1 MKGKNTTTLTKI
13 LTIDPSHP
21 EIDKILEAAKI
32 ISDGGTVAFPTET
45 VYGLGANALDEKAIE
60 KIFTAKGRPQDN
72 PLIIHISDVTQLQEL
87 VEDIPQH
94 AYILMEKFWPG
105 PLTLIFKRTN
115 KVPDRITGGLST
127 VAIRMPAHNIA
138 LELIRHSQL
147 PIAAPSANTSGK
159 PSPTNSSHVMNDLSG
174 KVDMI
179 IDGGNTGVGL
189 ESTVLDISGDVP
201 TILRPGGITIED
213 LLDVLPKVEYDKA
226 IEMSNENI
234 IPKSPGQKYKH
245 YSPDAN
251 MIIVKGN
258 VEEIVK
264 KIMKLCKEYE
274 AQGMN
279 VGIMATK
286 QTFDKY
292 ENDNI
297 LVVGDRSFPETI
309 ASNLFNVLRRFDEKK
324 VDIIIAE
331 AVEEKGIGIA
341 IMNRMK
347 KAAGG
352 KMI

>member
-1 MKGKNTTTLTKI
+1 MKEKNTSI
-13 LTIDPSHP
+13 LTVDPLHP
-21 EIDKILEAAKI
+21 DMNKIIEAANI
-32 ISDGGTVAFPTET
+32 IKDGGTVAFPTET

-72 PLIIHISDVTQLQEL
+72 PLIIHISDISQLQEL
-87 VEDIPQH
+87 VEDIPEH

-115 KVPDRITGGLST
+115 IVPDRITGGLST

-159 PSPTNSSHVMNDLSG
+159 PSPTNSSHVIHDLSG
-174 KVDMI
+174 KIDMI
-179 IDGGNTGVGL
+179 IDGGSTGVGL

-213 LLDVLPKVEYDKA
+213 LLGVLPKVEYDKA
-226 IEMSNENI
+226 IEMTNENLT
-234 IPKSPGQKYKH
+234 PKSPGQKYKH
-245 YSPDAN
+245 YSPEAK
-251 MIIVKGN
+251 MIIVEGN
-258 VEEIVK
+258 LEEIVTK
-264 KIMKLCKEYE
+264 TIKLCKEYNT
-274 AQGMN
+274 QGVN

-286 QTFDKY
+286 QTYDKY
-292 ENDNI
+292 VNSNI
-297 LVVGDRSFPETI
+297 LVVGDRNFPETI
-309 ASNLFNVLRRFDEKK
+309 ASNLFDTLRKFDEEK

-331 AVEEKGIGIA
+331 AVEEKGIGKA